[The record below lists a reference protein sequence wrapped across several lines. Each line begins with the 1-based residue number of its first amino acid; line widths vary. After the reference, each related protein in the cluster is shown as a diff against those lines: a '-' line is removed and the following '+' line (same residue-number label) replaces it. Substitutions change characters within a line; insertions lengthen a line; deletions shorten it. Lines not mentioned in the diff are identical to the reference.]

1 MSQTQTET
9 SSETS
14 AETGEHH
21 GRHRGP
27 AAVGEEASVPVR
39 GRHRRPARQEP
50 RED

>member
-1 MSQTQTET
+1 MSHTQTET

-27 AAVGEEASVPVR
+27 AAVGEEARVPAQ
-39 GRHRRPARQEP
+39 GRHRRPAQGER
-50 RED
+50 REG